1 MPLIVQKFGGSS
13 VADTDKIRRCA
24 QRAYDTRR
32 AGNDVIVIVSAMGKT
47 TDKLI
52 ELAEEISTTP
62 PNRELDQLLS
72 AGEQVS
78 IALTAM
84 ALESLGQPAV
94 SLTGPQTGFLTDSSH
109 TKAKIRSIE
118 RERIEKYLAEGKVVV
133 VAGFQGVTDEGQT
146 TTLGRG
152 GSDTSAVAIAA
163 ALGAECCEIYTDVDG
178 VCTADPRLVPNAR
191 KLERIG
197 YDEMFELAGLGAKV
211 MAPRAIFLGMK
222 FNVPIHVRHA
232 LLPDTGTM
240 IVPETPE
247 MEEDQVTSVALKS
260 NIGRVTMT
268 DVPTGPGVEARLFGA
283 IAQAGIMVDDIIQNE
298 IDHERTN
305 ISFTLDHNDLPDI
318 KPVLDKV
325 LVDLGRGQVRI
336 DVGLCR
342 VSAVGAGM
350 RTQSGVAARMFGAFA
365 EAPGGGINIQNITT
379 SEIKIGCIL
388 AKEDGQR
395 ALQAVHDAFNL
406 GESPG

>member
-1 MPLIVQKFGGSS
+1 MTLIVQKFGGTS
-13 VADTDKIRRCA
+13 VADTDRIRRCA
-24 QRAYDTRR
+24 QRAYDARR
-32 AGNDVIVIVSAMGKT
+32 AGNDVIVVVSAMGKT

-52 ELAEEISTTP
+52 ELAEEISSAP
-62 PNRELDQLLS
+62 PNRELDQLLA

-94 SLTGPQTGFLTDSSH
+94 SLTGSQTGFLTDSSH

-118 RERIEKYLAEGKVVV
+118 RERVEKYLAEGKVVV

-163 ALGAECCEIYTDVDG
+163 AFGAECCEIYTDVAG

-197 YDEMFELAGLGAKV
+197 YDEMFELAGLGSRV
-211 MAPRAIFLGMK
+211 MAPCAIFLGMK

-232 LLPDTGTM
+232 MLPDPGTM
-240 IVPETPE
+240 IVPETSD
-247 MEEDQVTSVALKS
+247 MEEDQVTSVTLKS
-260 NIGRVTMT
+260 NIGRVLITGL
-268 DVPTGPGVEARLFGA
+268 PTGPGVEARLFGA
-283 IAQAGIMVDDIIQNE
+283 IAQAGINVDDIIQNE
-298 IDHERTN
+298 IDQERSN
-305 ISFTLDHNDLPDI
+305 ISFTLDHNDLTDI
-318 KPVLDKV
+318 KPVLNKV
-325 LVDLGRGQVRI
+325 LADLGRGEVRI

-342 VSAVGAGM
+342 ISAVGAGM
-350 RTQSGVAARMFGAFA
+350 RTQSGVAARMFEALGQ
-365 EAPGGGINIQNITT
+365 APGGGINIQNITT

-406 GESPG
+406 GD